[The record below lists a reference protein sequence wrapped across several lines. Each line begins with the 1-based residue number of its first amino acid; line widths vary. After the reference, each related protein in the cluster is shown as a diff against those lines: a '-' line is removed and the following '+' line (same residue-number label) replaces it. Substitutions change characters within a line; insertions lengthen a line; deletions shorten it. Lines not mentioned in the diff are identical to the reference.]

1 MKKIIIIAVVV
12 IVTLSGL
19 IKACA
24 TKSDYVA
31 NSTTTT
37 PTNNLVRDNT
47 IPPEP
52 VVNQVDDDNTDVLLA
67 KTKATIWS
75 STYKMLKPYFESS
88 TGQNLRSG
96 LSVLVAV
103 SVEFHGVYGF
113 SLNIRDID
121 PTFTIGEMAARRLKI
136 IRRSVSQH

>member
-1 MKKIIIIAVVV
+1 MNTKIRVIIIAVVV

-37 PTNNLVRDNT
+37 PTNNLVRENT

-52 VVNQVDDDNTDVLLA
+52 VVNQVDDDNTDVLLGLVA
-67 KTKATIWS
+67 GVVAGSLIDSTVSNNKQSKPESTISKSYASKNKTKTQVNKQVKS
-75 STYKMLKPYFESS
+75 KPVSLKKNTS
-88 TGQNLRSG
+88 
-96 LSVLVAV
+96 
-103 SVEFHGVYGF
+103 
-113 SLNIRDID
+113 I
-121 PTFTIGEMAARRLKI
+121 KK
-136 IRRSVSQH
+136 